1 MISQDRKGHIW
12 GVAELMK
19 KYAEENGRSSEDVED
34 YYMLGLLHDVGYE
47 FAEPEHYI
55 EHNKIGG
62 GILKRL
68 GYKHWKEVYYHGEVD
83 PEYDSELLDILNWAD
98 MHIDSTGNYVTFQGR
113 LEEISQR
120 YHVPVDE
127 TDSKPVVDWLISK
140 GFK

>member
-19 KYAEENGRSSEDVED
+19 KYAEEENLSDEEKED

-47 FAEPEHYI
+47 FAEPKDYRM
-55 EHNKIGG
+55 HNVIGG

-68 GYKHWKEVYYHGEVD
+68 GYKHWKEVFYHGEVA
-83 PEYDSELLDILNWAD
+83 PKYESHLLDILNWAD
-98 MHIDSTGNYVTFQGR
+98 MHIDSVGNYVTFQGR
-113 LEEISQR
+113 LEEISER
-120 YHVPVDE
+120 YNVPVNE